1 MLHKFVYY
9 HCSGTMLVFSSF
21 FILILLYVLPK
32 QRPNF
37 FFLRGCLES
46 NTPWFKVVQGTY
58 ERAIAQGGP
67 MNPLLKIIILG
78 IFSTELSDYKNI
90 IYFIIDDFFLSLRI
104 VWWNNRVEENVDV
117 LNGISCVNRFSYY
130 IWGISPLLTKLIL
143 INWFLET

>member
-37 FFLRGCLES
+37 FFKRLSGIKY
-46 NTPWFKVVQGTY
+46 PMVQGGSRDIWKGY
-58 ERAIAQGGP
+58 SPRRA
-67 MNPLLKIIILG
+67 NESPLKNNNSRY
-78 IFSTELSDYKNI
+78 FSHRVIRLQKHYLFHNRW
-90 IYFIIDDFFLSLRI
+90 FFLSLRI